1 MMEKKNDSTHPFKD
15 RLANVMDILEIKTKA
30 DFYRFAKIDPAQF
43 YRVTDGFQNPGFGF
57 LEKMAVA
64 FPQLNISWFLTGQG
78 DIFLNPLNNKEKQ
91 IIENF
96 KELDEN
102 IKIKYEVQSELY
114 GLDADELSKLE
125 QSINK
130 NSGLKVVT
138 DNKETLHNHLLFLQ
152 EVRRKKYLLLKEG
165 KKNLV
170 VVMLGSDNINKELL
184 VNKTEIEELIT
195 LDPEVIKLLL
205 KL

>member
-1 MMEKKNDSTHPFKD
+1 MEKNKVSTHPFKD
-15 RLANVMDILEIKTKA
+15 RLASVMKLLDIKTQA
-30 DFYRFAKIDPAQF
+30 DFYRAAKIDPAQY
-43 YRVTDGFQNPGFGF
+43 YRVTDGYQNPGFGF

-114 GLDADELSKLE
+114 GQDADELSMLE

>member
-1 MMEKKNDSTHPFKD
+1 MEKIKDSTHPFKD
-15 RLANVMDILEIKTKA
+15 RLANVMKLLDIKTQA
-30 DFYRFAKIDPAQF
+30 DFYRAAKIDPAQY

-102 IKIKYEVQSELY
+102 NKIKFEVQSGLY
-114 GLDADELSKLE
+114 GLEVDELSKLE

-130 NSGLKVVT
+130 NSGLEVVT

>member
-1 MMEKKNDSTHPFKD
+1 MEKIKVSTHPFKD
-15 RLANVMDILEIKTKA
+15 RLASVMKLLDIKTQA
-30 DFYRFAKIDPAQF
+30 DFYRAAKIDPAQF
-43 YRVTDGFQNPGFGF
+43 YRVTDGYQNPGFGF

-130 NSGLKVVT
+130 NSGLEVVT

>member
-1 MMEKKNDSTHPFKD
+1 MEKIKVSTHPFKD
-15 RLANVMDILEIKTKA
+15 RLANVMKLLDIKTQA
-30 DFYRFAKIDPAQF
+30 DFYRAAKIDPAQY
-43 YRVTDGFQNPGFGF
+43 YRVTDGYQNPGFGF

-102 IKIKYEVQSELY
+102 NKIKFEVQSGLY
-114 GLDADELSKLE
+114 GLEVDELSKLE

-184 VNKTEIEELIT
+184 VNKTKIEELIT

>member
-1 MMEKKNDSTHPFKD
+1 MEKIKDSTHPFKD
-15 RLANVMDILEIKTKA
+15 RLASVMKLLDIKTQA
-30 DFYRFAKIDPAQF
+30 DFYRAAKIDPAQY
-43 YRVTDGFQNPGFGF
+43 YRVTDGYQNPGFGF

>member
-1 MMEKKNDSTHPFKD
+1 MKKNKVSTHPFKD
-15 RLANVMDILEIKTKA
+15 RLASVMKLLDIKTQA
-30 DFYRFAKIDPAQF
+30 DFYRAAKIDPAQY

-57 LEKMAVA
+57 LQKMAVA

>member
-1 MMEKKNDSTHPFKD
+1 MEKIKVSTHPFKD
-15 RLANVMDILEIKTKA
+15 RLANVMKLLDIKTQA
-30 DFYRFAKIDPAQF
+30 DFYRAAKIDPAQY

-170 VVMLGSDNINKELL
+170 VAMLGSEKINNDLQAIE
-184 VNKTEIEELIT
+184 TEIGELIT
-195 LDPEVIKLLL
+195 LDAEIVKILL

>member
-1 MMEKKNDSTHPFKD
+1 MEKNKVSTHPFKD
-15 RLANVMDILEIKTKA
+15 RLASVMKLLDIKTQA
-30 DFYRFAKIDPAQF
+30 DFYRAAKIDPAQY
-43 YRVTDGFQNPGFGF
+43 YRVTDGYQNPGFGF

-64 FPQLNISWFLTGQG
+64 FPQLSLSWFLTGQG
-78 DIFLNPLNNKEKQ
+78 DIFLNLLNNKEKQ

>member
-1 MMEKKNDSTHPFKD
+1 MEKNKVSTHPFKD
-15 RLANVMDILEIKTKA
+15 RLASVMKLLDIKTQA
-30 DFYRFAKIDPAQF
+30 DFYRAAKIDPAQY
-43 YRVTDGFQNPGFGF
+43 YRVTDGYQNPGFGF

-102 IKIKYEVQSELY
+102 IKNKYEVQSELY

-152 EVRRKKYLLLKEG
+152 EVRRKKHLLLKEG

-184 VNKTEIEELIT
+184 VNKTEIEEY
-195 LDPEVIKLLL
+195 VL
-205 KL
+205 KLTSDT

>member
-1 MMEKKNDSTHPFKD
+1 MEKNKVSTHPFKD
-15 RLANVMDILEIKTKA
+15 RLASVMKLLDIKTQA
-30 DFYRFAKIDPAQF
+30 DFYRAAKIDPAQY
-43 YRVTDGFQNPGFGF
+43 YRVTDGYQNPGFGF

-170 VVMLGSDNINKELL
+170 VAMLGSDNINSELHA
-184 VNKTEIEELIT
+184 NETEIEELIT

>member
-1 MMEKKNDSTHPFKD
+1 MEKNKVSTHPFKD
-15 RLANVMDILEIKTKA
+15 RLASVMKLLDIKTQA
-30 DFYRFAKIDPAQF
+30 DFYRAAKIDPAQY
-43 YRVTDGFQNPGFGF
+43 YRVTDGYQNPGFGF

-96 KELDEN
+96 KDLDEN

>member
-1 MMEKKNDSTHPFKD
+1 M
-15 RLANVMDILEIKTKA
+15 
-30 DFYRFAKIDPAQF
+30 
-43 YRVTDGFQNPGFGF
+43 
-57 LEKMAVA
+57 
-64 FPQLNISWFLTGQG
+64 
-78 DIFLNPLNNKEKQ
+78 
-91 IIENF
+91 
-96 KELDEN
+96 
-102 IKIKYEVQSELY
+102 
-114 GLDADELSKLE
+114 
-125 QSINK
+125 
-130 NSGLKVVT
+130 
-138 DNKETLHNHLLFLQ
+138 LFLQ

>member
-1 MMEKKNDSTHPFKD
+1 M
-15 RLANVMDILEIKTKA
+15 LV
-30 DFYRFAKIDPAQF
+30 
-43 YRVTDGFQNPGFGF
+43 
-57 LEKMAVA
+57 
-64 FPQLNISWFLTGQG
+64 
-78 DIFLNPLNNKEKQ
+78 
-91 IIENF
+91 
-96 KELDEN
+96 
-102 IKIKYEVQSELY
+102 
-114 GLDADELSKLE
+114 
-125 QSINK
+125 
-130 NSGLKVVT
+130 
-138 DNKETLHNHLLFLQ
+138 LQ

>member
-64 FPQLNISWFLTGQG
+64 FPRLNIGWFLTGQG
-78 DIFLNPLNNKEKQ
+78 DIFLNPLNDKEKQ
-91 IIENF
+91 IIKDF
-96 KELDEN
+96 KGLEEN
-102 IKIKYEVQSELY
+102 IKIRFEVQS
-114 GLDADELSKLE
+114 GLFGLEVDERSKLD
-125 QSINK
+125 QAIDK
-130 NSGLKVVT
+130 NAGLEAVMT
-138 DNKETLHNHLLFLQ
+138 NKETLHNHLLFLQ

-170 VVMLGSDNINKELL
+170 FAMLGREKIDNDLQANEA
-184 VNKTEIEELIT
+184 EIKKLIT
-195 LDPEVIKLLL
+195 LDIEIVQLLL

>member
-1 MMEKKNDSTHPFKD
+1 MEKNKVSTHPFKD
-15 RLANVMDILEIKTKA
+15 RLYSVMKLLDIKTQA
-30 DFYRFAKIDPAQF
+30 DFYRAAKIDPAQY
-43 YRVTDGFQNPGFGF
+43 YRVTDGYQNPGFGF

-170 VVMLGSDNINKELL
+170 VVMLGSDNINSELHA
-184 VNKTEIEELIT
+184 NETEIEELIT

>member
-1 MMEKKNDSTHPFKD
+1 MQSI
-15 RLANVMDILEIKTKA
+15 RSILLIQSLFCTL
-30 DFYRFAKIDPAQF
+30 Y
-43 YRVTDGFQNPGFGF
+43 
-57 LEKMAVA
+57 
-64 FPQLNISWFLTGQG
+64 
-78 DIFLNPLNNKEKQ
+78 PLNNKEKQ

-130 NSGLKVVT
+130 NSGLEAVT
-138 DNKETLHNHLLFLQ
+138 DNKVTLHNHLLFLQ
-152 EVRRKKYLLLKEG
+152 AKRREKHLLLKEG
-165 KKNLV
+165 KKNFV
-170 VVMLGSDNINKELL
+170 FAHLGREKFDSDLQAIES
-184 VNKTEIEELIT
+184 EIEKLIT
-195 LDPEVIKLLL
+195 LDAEIVRLLL

>member
-1 MMEKKNDSTHPFKD
+1 MEKNKVSTHPFKD
-15 RLANVMDILEIKTKA
+15 RLASVMKLLDIKTQA
-30 DFYRFAKIDPAQF
+30 DFYRAAKIDPAQY

-57 LEKMAVA
+57 LQKMAVA
-64 FPQLNISWFLTGQG
+64 FPQLNIGWFLTGQG

-102 IKIKYEVQSELY
+102 IKIKFEVQSGLY
-114 GLDADELSKLE
+114 GLEVDELSKLE

>member
-1 MMEKKNDSTHPFKD
+1 MEKIKNSTHPFKD
-15 RLANVMDILEIKTKA
+15 RLGNVMKLLDIKTQA
-30 DFYRFAKIDPAQF
+30 DFYRAAKIDPAQF
-43 YRVTDGFQNPGFGF
+43 YRVTDGYQNPGFGF

>member
-1 MMEKKNDSTHPFKD
+1 MEKNKVSTHPFKD
-15 RLANVMDILEIKTKA
+15 RLSSVMKLLDIKTQA
-30 DFYRFAKIDPAQF
+30 DFYRAAKIDPAQY
-43 YRVTDGFQNPGFGF
+43 YRVTDGYQNPGFGF

-96 KELDEN
+96 KDLDEN

>member
-1 MMEKKNDSTHPFKD
+1 MEKNKVSTHPFKD
-15 RLANVMDILEIKTKA
+15 RLASVMKLLDIKTQA
-30 DFYRFAKIDPAQF
+30 DFYRAAKIDPAQY
-43 YRVTDGFQNPGFGF
+43 YRVTDGYQNPGFGF

-102 IKIKYEVQSELY
+102 IKIKYEVQSKLY

-170 VVMLGSDNINKELL
+170 VVMLGSENINKELL

>member
-1 MMEKKNDSTHPFKD
+1 MEKQKVSTHPFKD
-15 RLANVMDILEIKTKA
+15 RLARCMETLEIKTKV
-30 DFYRFAKIDPAQF
+30 DFYREAKIDPAQF

-64 FPQLNISWFLTGQG
+64 FPQLNIGWFLTGQG
-78 DIFLNPLNNKEKQ
+78 DIFLIPLNDKEKQ

-96 KELDEN
+96 KELEEN
-102 IKIKYEVQSELY
+102 KKIRFEVQSELY
-114 GLDADELSKLE
+114 GLEEDELSKLN

-130 NSGLKVVT
+130 NAGLEVVT
-138 DNKETLHNHLLFLQ
+138 VNKKKLHTHLLFLQ
-152 EVRRKKYLLLKEG
+152 EERRKNHLLLKEG

-170 VVMLGSDNINKELL
+170 FVMLGSEKIDNDLQA
-184 VNKTEIEELIT
+184 TDAEIEKLIT
-195 LDPEVIKLLL
+195 LDAEIVRLLL

>member
-1 MMEKKNDSTHPFKD
+1 MEKNKVSTHPFKD
-15 RLANVMDILEIKTKA
+15 RLASVMKLLDIKTQA
-30 DFYRFAKIDPAQF
+30 DFYRAAKIDPAQY

-57 LEKMAVA
+57 LQKMAVA
-64 FPQLNISWFLTGQG
+64 FPQLNIGWFLTGQG
-78 DIFLNPLNNKEKQ
+78 DIFLIPLNDKEKQ

>member
-1 MMEKKNDSTHPFKD
+1 MEKNKVSTHPFKD
-15 RLANVMDILEIKTKA
+15 RLASVMKLLDIKTQA
-30 DFYRFAKIDPAQF
+30 DFYRAAKIDPAQY
-43 YRVTDGFQNPGFGF
+43 YRVTDGYQNPGFGF

-96 KELDEN
+96 KDLDEN

-170 VVMLGSDNINKELL
+170 VVMLGSDNINSELHA
-184 VNKTEIEELIT
+184 NETEIEELIT

>member
-1 MMEKKNDSTHPFKD
+1 MEKNKVSTHPFKD
-15 RLANVMDILEIKTKA
+15 RLASVMKLLDIKTQA
-30 DFYRFAKIDPAQF
+30 DFYRAAKIDPAQY
-43 YRVTDGFQNPGFGF
+43 YRVTDGYQNPGFGF

-78 DIFLNPLNNKEKQ
+78 DIFLNLLNNKEKQ

-170 VVMLGSDNINKELL
+170 VAMLGSDNINSELHA
-184 VNKTEIEELIT
+184 NETEIEELIT
-195 LDPEVIKLLL
+195 LDAEVIKLLL

>member
-64 FPQLNISWFLTGQG
+64 FPRLNIGWFLTGQG
-78 DIFLNPLNNKEKQ
+78 DIFLNPLNDKEKQ
-91 IIENF
+91 IIKDF
-96 KELDEN
+96 KGLEEN
-102 IKIKYEVQSELY
+102 IKIRFEVQS
-114 GLDADELSKLE
+114 GLFGLEVDERSKLD
-125 QSINK
+125 QAIDK
-130 NSGLKVVT
+130 NAGLEAVMT
-138 DNKETLHNHLLFLQ
+138 NKETLHNHLLFLQ

>member
-1 MMEKKNDSTHPFKD
+1 MEKIKVSTHPFKD
-15 RLANVMDILEIKTKA
+15 RLANVMKLLDIKTQA
-30 DFYRFAKIDPAQF
+30 DFYRAAKIDPAQY
-43 YRVTDGFQNPGFGF
+43 YRVTDGYQNPGFGF

-102 IKIKYEVQSELY
+102 NKIKFEVQSGLY
-114 GLDADELSKLE
+114 GLEVDELSKLE

-170 VVMLGSDNINKELL
+170 VVMLGSDNINSELHA
-184 VNKTEIEELIT
+184 NETEIEELIT

>member
-1 MMEKKNDSTHPFKD
+1 MEKIKVSTHPFKD
-15 RLANVMDILEIKTKA
+15 RLASVMKLLDIKTQA
-30 DFYRFAKIDPAQF
+30 DFYRAAKIDPAQY
-43 YRVTDGFQNPGFGF
+43 YRVTDGYQNPGFGF

-170 VVMLGSDNINKELL
+170 VVMLGSDNINNELHA
-184 VNKTEIEELIT
+184 NETEIEELIT
-195 LDPEVIKLLL
+195 LDAEVIKLLL

>member
-1 MMEKKNDSTHPFKD
+1 MEKNKVSTHPFKD
-15 RLANVMDILEIKTKA
+15 RLASVMKLLDIKTQA
-30 DFYRFAKIDPAQF
+30 DFYRAAKIDPAQY
-43 YRVTDGFQNPGFGF
+43 YRVTDGYQNPGFGF

-102 IKIKYEVQSELY
+102 IKIKYEVQSKLY

>member
-1 MMEKKNDSTHPFKD
+1 MEKNKVSTHPFKD
-15 RLANVMDILEIKTKA
+15 RLASVMKLLDIKTQA
-30 DFYRFAKIDPAQF
+30 DFYRAAKIDPAQY
-43 YRVTDGFQNPGFGF
+43 YRVTDGYQNPGFGF

-96 KELDEN
+96 KDLDEN

-184 VNKTEIEELIT
+184 VNKTKIEELIT

>member
-1 MMEKKNDSTHPFKD
+1 MEKNKVSTHPFKD
-15 RLANVMDILEIKTKA
+15 RLASVMKLLDIKTQA
-30 DFYRFAKIDPAQF
+30 DFYRAAKIDPAQY
-43 YRVTDGFQNPGFGF
+43 YRVTDGYQNPGFGF

-195 LDPEVIKLLL
+195 LDPEVIKLIL

>member
-1 MMEKKNDSTHPFKD
+1 MEKNKVSTHPFKD
-15 RLANVMDILEIKTKA
+15 RLASVMKLLDIKTQA
-30 DFYRFAKIDPAQF
+30 DFYRAAKIDPAQY
-43 YRVTDGFQNPGFGF
+43 YRVTDGYQNPGFGF

-102 IKIKYEVQSELY
+102 NKIKFEVQSGLY
-114 GLDADELSKLE
+114 GLEVDELSKLE

-130 NSGLKVVT
+130 NSGLEVVT

>member
-1 MMEKKNDSTHPFKD
+1 MEKKNDSTHPFKD

-64 FPQLNISWFLTGQG
+64 FPRLNIGWFLTGQG
-78 DIFLNPLNNKEKQ
+78 DIFLNPLNDKEKQ
-91 IIENF
+91 IIKDF
-96 KELDEN
+96 KGLEEN
-102 IKIKYEVQSELY
+102 IKIRFEVQS
-114 GLDADELSKLE
+114 GLFGLEVDERSKLD
-125 QSINK
+125 QAIDK
-130 NSGLKVVT
+130 NAGLEAVMT
-138 DNKETLHNHLLFLQ
+138 NKETLTTHLLLLQ
-152 EVRRKKYLLLKEG
+152 DERRKYQVLLKEG

-170 VVMLGSDNINKELL
+170 FAMLGREKIDNDLQANEA
-184 VNKTEIEELIT
+184 EIKKLIT
-195 LDPEVIKLLL
+195 LDIEIVQLLL

>member
-1 MMEKKNDSTHPFKD
+1 MEKINVSSHPFKD
-15 RLANVMDILEIKTKA
+15 RLASVMKLLDIKTQA
-30 DFYRFAKIDPAQF
+30 DFYRAAKIDPAQY
-43 YRVTDGFQNPGFGF
+43 YRVTDGYQNPGFGF
-57 LEKMAVA
+57 IEKMAVA
-64 FPQLNISWFLTGQG
+64 FPQLNIGWFLTGQG
-78 DIFLNPLNNKEKQ
+78 DVFLNPINNEEKK

-96 KELDEN
+96 KKLKETD
-102 IKIKYEVQSELY
+102 KIKFEVLSEFY
-114 GLDADELSKLE
+114 RLDVAELSMLE

-152 EVRRKKYLLLKEG
+152 EIRRKKHLLLKEG

-170 VVMLGSDNINKELL
+170 VAMLGSDHINKELQA
-184 VNKTEIEELIT
+184 NETAIMELIT
-195 LDPEVIKLLL
+195 LDAEVIKSLL

>member
-1 MMEKKNDSTHPFKD
+1 MEKNKVSTHPFKD
-15 RLANVMDILEIKTKA
+15 RLASVMKLLDIKTQA
-30 DFYRFAKIDPAQF
+30 DFYRAAKIDPAQY
-43 YRVTDGFQNPGFGF
+43 YRVTDGYQNPGFGF
-57 LEKMAVA
+57 LQKMAVA

-184 VNKTEIEELIT
+184 VNKTKIEELIT

>member
-1 MMEKKNDSTHPFKD
+1 MEKNKVSTHPFKD
-15 RLANVMDILEIKTKA
+15 RLASVMKLLDIKTQA
-30 DFYRFAKIDPAQF
+30 DFYRAAKIDPAQY
-43 YRVTDGFQNPGFGF
+43 YRVTDGYQNPGFGF

-102 IKIKYEVQSELY
+102 NKIKFEVQSGLY
-114 GLDADELSKLE
+114 GLEVDELSKLE

>member
-1 MMEKKNDSTHPFKD
+1 MEKIKVSTHPFKD
-15 RLANVMDILEIKTKA
+15 RLANVMKLLDIKTQA
-30 DFYRFAKIDPAQF
+30 DFYRAAKIDPAQY
-43 YRVTDGFQNPGFGF
+43 YRVTDGYQNPGFGF

-102 IKIKYEVQSELY
+102 IRFKYEVQSELY

>member
-1 MMEKKNDSTHPFKD
+1 MEKNKVSTHPFKD
-15 RLANVMDILEIKTKA
+15 RLASVMKLLDIKTQA
-30 DFYRFAKIDPAQF
+30 DFYRAAKIDPAQY
-43 YRVTDGFQNPGFGF
+43 YRVTDGYQNPGFGF

-170 VVMLGSDNINKELL
+170 VVMLGSDNINSELHA
-184 VNKTEIEELIT
+184 NETEIEELIT

>member
-1 MMEKKNDSTHPFKD
+1 MEKNKVSTHPFKD
-15 RLANVMDILEIKTKA
+15 RLASVMKLLDIKTQA
-30 DFYRFAKIDPAQF
+30 DFYRAAKIDPAQF

>member
-1 MMEKKNDSTHPFKD
+1 MEKIKDSTHPFKD
-15 RLANVMDILEIKTKA
+15 RLANVMKLLDIKTKA
-30 DFYRFAKIDPAQF
+30 DFYRTAKIDPAQF

-57 LEKMAVA
+57 LQKMAVA